1 MNIECYFL
9 SVVEHASLHLF
20 VLTHSLPSI
29 SMVDGHML
37 QEETSDRKKKKN
49 RYYSRRLS
57 CSILGSLVFLDCKE
71 TIS

>member
-37 QEETSDRKKKKN
+37 REETSDRKKKKKTGITVDDF
-49 RYYSRRLS
+49 RAVSW
-57 CSILGSLVFLDCKE
+57 E
-71 TIS
+71 A

>member
-37 QEETSDRKKKKN
+37 QEETSDRKKKKTGITVDDF
-49 RYYSRRLS
+49 RAVSW
-57 CSILGSLVFLDCKE
+57 E
-71 TIS
+71 A

>member
-37 QEETSDRKKKKN
+37 QEKTSDRKKKKTGITVDDF
-49 RYYSRRLS
+49 RAVSW
-57 CSILGSLVFLDCKE
+57 E
-71 TIS
+71 A